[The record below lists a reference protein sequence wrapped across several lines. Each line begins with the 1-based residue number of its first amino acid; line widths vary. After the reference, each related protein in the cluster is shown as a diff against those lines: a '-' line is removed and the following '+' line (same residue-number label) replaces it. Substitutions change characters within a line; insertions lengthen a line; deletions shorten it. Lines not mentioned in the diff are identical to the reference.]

1 MSPSPFNGDNL
12 IGNHTARLIEF
23 KEETYTRGEHET
35 RLCENRMRGEG
46 ELHTK
51 AEQRISTIE
60 HEEEKLENTA
70 RREAWRMVSRLKED
84 SESRIWG
91 SSDDKRNL
99 EEGRFKATGKKVR
112 RSPVG
117 FRRDWELRSGGGEA
131 S

>member
-1 MSPSPFNGDNL
+1 
-12 IGNHTARLIEF
+12 
-23 KEETYTRGEHET
+23 
-35 RLCENRMRGEG
+35 MRGEG

-60 HEEEKLENTA
+60 QEEEKLENTA

-84 SESRIWG
+84 SESRIGG

-99 EEGRFKATGKKVR
+99 EEGRFKATGNLEG

-117 FRRDWELRSGGGEA
+117 FRRDGELRSGGGEA
-131 S
+131 RGGGVRLLGDRSCSM